1 MQNQGG
7 ATSSL
12 PMRQRIVG
20 SGDAASSMQEVLQT
34 PLVFEDE
41 GPEDCFEWI
50 GWRFY
55 YCQLA
60 FHPRKRM
67 NVHCD
72 NFLTGLTAQSH
83 SGSGYSRM

>member
-20 SGDAASSMQEVLQT
+20 SGDAASSMQEVLQV

-41 GPEDCFEWI
+41 GPEDCFKWI
-50 GWRFY
+50 G
-55 YCQLA
+55 
-60 FHPRKRM
+60 
-67 NVHCD
+67 
-72 NFLTGLTAQSH
+72 
-83 SGSGYSRM
+83 